1 MKKKLLV
8 LLALATVSTSL
19 MACWKEAQLNDNNV
33 RTAKSII
40 KTIDAY
46 LEGDISADAA
56 RDVIEKER
64 QGIDENDE
72 NEANASLFSVR
83 VLSVSTHLL
92 GSGDVLEREEDRHK
106 IAELIG
112 KYRPA
117 LPTSGDFHANVTC

>member
-19 MACWKEAQLNDNNV
+19 MACRKEAQLNDNNV

-46 LEGDISADAA
+46 LDGDISADAA

-72 NEANASLFSVR
+72 NEANASLFAVR
-83 VLSVSTHLL
+83 ALSVSTHLL
-92 GSGDVLEREEDRHK
+92 GSGDVSEIEEDRHK

-112 KYRPA
+112 K
-117 LPTSGDFHANVTC
+117 